1 MMNASEL
8 SFVGIDVSKDSLEL
22 AMDEKGKT
30 QCLSNN
36 EDGVVKLLAAIK
48 SAGGNIGAVVLEAT
62 GGFERLAAV
71 ELCRAGLPVMV
82 INPRQAR
89 DFAKAMGHLAKTDA
103 IDARVLSHFACMLY
117 QSDRRER
124 LLMKLPDANQESLQ
138 GLVIRRKQ
146 LIQMH
151 VAEENRLALSNKRQR
166 KSIETVLKLLKKELA
181 IIDHDI
187 DGQLKEHFAEKIAL
201 FKGFKGIGVGTQA
214 SLMAALPE
222 LGSLSHEQVGKLV
235 GVAPLNCDSGK
246 HKGKRITWGG
256 RADVRSML
264 YMATMS
270 AIRFN
275 AVIKPFYER
284 LLAKGKPKKVAIV
297 ACMHKILIILNAIV
311 KSNKPWDEHHFSPK
325 TT

>member
-8 SFVGIDVSKDSLEL
+8 SFIGIDVSKDSLEL

-36 EDGVVKLLAAIK
+36 DDGVIKLLAAIK
-48 SAGGNIGAVVLEAT
+48 SAGGNVGAVVLEAT
-62 GGFERLAAV
+62 GGFERLSAV
-71 ELCRAGLPVMV
+71 ALCRAGLPVMV

-138 GLVIRRKQ
+138 GLVTRRKQ
-146 LIQMH
+146 LIQML

-166 KSIETVLKLLKKELA
+166 KSIETVLKLLKKELT

-246 HKGKRITWGG
+246 HKGQRITWGG

-284 LLAKGKPKKVAIV
+284 LLVKGKPKKVAIV
-297 ACMHKILIILNAIV
+297 ACMHKVLTILNAIV

>member
-1 MMNASEL
+1 MNASEL

-36 EDGVVKLLAAIK
+36 EDGVVKLLEAIK

-71 ELCRAGLPVMV
+71 ALCRAGLPVMV

-181 IIDHDI
+181 LIDHDI

-297 ACMHKILIILNAIV
+297 ACMHKILTTLNAIV

>member
-1 MMNASEL
+1 MNASEL

-71 ELCRAGLPVMV
+71 ALCRAGLPVMV